1 VTTRGVTLA
10 ALLAALSRPS
20 WWLLALAGFL
30 VRGGVLLFVVAI
42 VMLPSPL
49 VLSNV
54 LEPVI
59 VPIDLGGANLV
70 NVAPLLAA
78 GGVLIAGLLVG
89 SWIGAATEV
98 ALIREARL
106 AMADDGMTA
115 RPAIDGQ
122 PGGQRLTGRVATTHL
137 LAHLPTALA
146 LGLGSIRVV
155 SVAYL
160 ELTSPFEVAT
170 PLVVRVVLGAAG
182 PIAAVV
188 LVWLFG
194 EIVGGIAARRIVLDD
209 EPVLGGLRTAVRDL
223 VRRPFSVALPAL
235 TTTLVLAVDLAAVLA
250 IVAFAWAEVR
260 DRLLE
265 STIDGAALIV
275 ALLAFVATW
284 IAALALTGLI
294 AAWRSAAMSF
304 EAERAGAERRH
315 ETAAAPDPGGTIG
328 ASPGRR
334 PGDWSTGD
342 RGGSL

>member
-59 VPIDLGGANLV
+59 APIALGGANLV
-70 NVAPLLAA
+70 TLAPLLIAS
-78 GGVLIAGLLVG
+78 AGLLACLLAG

-98 ALIREARL
+98 VLIREARQ
-106 AMADDGMTA
+106 AMVDDGLPARAPTA
-115 RPAIDGQ
+115 GDVGDPRF
-122 PGGQRLTGRVATTHL
+122 TGRVATAHL

-146 LGLGSIRVV
+146 VGLGSIQIGN
-155 SVAYL
+155 VAYA

-170 PLVVRVVLGAAG
+170 PLVVRVLLGAAG
-182 PIAAVV
+182 PIAAIV

-194 EIVGGIAARRIVLDD
+194 ETVGGVAARRIVLDGV
-209 EPVLGGLRTAVRDL
+209 PVLGSLRRGLDDL
-223 VRRPFSVALPAL
+223 VRRPLATALPAL
-235 TTTLVLAVDLAAVLA
+235 TTTLLLAVDLAACLA
-250 IVAFAWAEVR
+250 VVAFAWAQVR

-265 STIDGAALIV
+265 TTVDWEALIV
-275 ALLAFVATW
+275 ALAAFVATW
-284 IAALALTGLI
+284 IGALALTGLI

-304 EAERAGAERRH
+304 ESERNAVERRSRS
-315 ETAAAPDPGGTIG
+315 APAPDPGGTFG

-334 PGDWSTGD
+334 PGDWFTGD